1 MTKIALFGTSA
12 DPPTIA
18 HQMIIKWLSQNFELV
33 AVWAS
38 ENPLKNCQTSL
49 VKRAY
54 MLELLIEEIDD
65 PKHNISIYDELSYP
79 KTLQT
84 LKKAKEIFGRKADFF
99 LVIGSDLVC
108 QISSWYKA
116 EELLSQVKLIV
127 MPRLGYPLAEDE
139 FSFLNEIGSK
149 NEKWFIADVEL
160 PEISSTDYRKSGHK
174 NLIIPRI
181 NNYIEK
187 HQLYEWQKTH

>member
-18 HQMIIKWLSQNFELV
+18 HQMIIKWLSQHFDLV

-54 MLELLIEEIDD
+54 MLELLIEETDN
-65 PKHNISIYDELSYP
+65 PKYNVSIYDELSYA

-84 LKKAKEIFGRKADFF
+84 LKKAQEIFGKKADFF
-99 LVIGSDLVC
+99 LVIGSDLVS
-108 QISSWYKA
+108 QIFSWHKA
-116 EELLSQVKLIV
+116 EELLSQVKLEV
-127 MPRLGYPLAEDE
+127 MPRPGYPLDE
-139 FSFLNEIGSK
+139 EKFSFLNKIGSK
-149 NEKWFIADVEL
+149 NEKWFIADVKL
-160 PEISSTDYRKSGHK
+160 PNISSTDYRKMRHQ
-174 NLIIPRI
+174 NLITARI
-181 NNYIEK
+181 HNYIEK
-187 HQLYEWQKTH
+187 HQLYE